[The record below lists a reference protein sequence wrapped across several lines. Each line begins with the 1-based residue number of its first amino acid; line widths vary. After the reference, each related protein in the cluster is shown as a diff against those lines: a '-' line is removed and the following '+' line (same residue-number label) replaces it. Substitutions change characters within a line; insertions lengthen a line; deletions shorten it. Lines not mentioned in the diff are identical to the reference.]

1 MLTFVKYLFFFYVL
15 FQGVSSN
22 AQVKPEIV
30 IHKGHLYPITKIEYS
45 FDDKFILSLDEGYSV
60 IIWNT
65 FLGKQVSSFNEVD
78 GINTIQF
85 FPNSNEIIYSTLK
98 NQIKIWSIAESK
110 LISTFSFG
118 KPINDF
124 CFVSSSQ
131 LLIASE
137 TLFTY
142 DLRRGTVNKTVIQ
155 KEFIILKSD
164 LVKREVFGISAENF
178 EIYLLD
184 FEGKSILPSIKLN
197 GFLNKKTSNQ
207 INKNTID
214 FNFKSRLLFFPFYNS
229 MYGYNLLTN
238 EMVLKKFTDY
248 FDETCTAIAYA
259 DKDNLVIYGTS
270 NNTINIHNLDRLKV
284 KTLRPHVSE
293 VSQIKFSHGQKQ
305 FASASKDNSI
315 IIWDVNSLKMLHR
328 LRMSSAPLH
337 SLAIDEK
344 GTTLCTGNSIGE
356 IKYIDLDHDGGQ
368 PSLANYWA
376 HTNVVADIVM
386 IDSTIFSVGYD
397 NHVAISSLN
406 KQVIEKMTFVKNKKA
421 KQKKNSTKINQ
432 FIVKQANQL
441 VYLKSENEI
450 LISGEKNGKPKQL
463 KLALGNESYKLEQL
477 NSNQNLPFEAPEEY
491 KLSFRLSD
499 VSAVISVERK
509 SIYYLHKGE
518 KQLIGEHD
526 DDISAIGKLP
536 GRNMFVSVGKD
547 GVIKLW
553 TYTLSPEFNAAFLV
567 SIVPLDREKMLIYD
581 QKGYYFSINNAI
593 NEVGFKIKEAYY
605 LVEQFDLKYNRP
617 DIILEKVGFADPS
630 LVAAYHAAY
639 KKRLKKMGF
648 TEVMLESD
656 FHLPEI
662 EIEHFEEMPT
672 LNDEG
677 SIDLNLKLYDS
688 KYKLDR
694 INVWVNDVA
703 IYGTGGIS
711 LRDKNVQ
718 DYQTKLTVDL
728 AKGNN
733 KVQVSVLN
741 QAGAESYKET
751 FEIECTTG
759 KNEPNLYL
767 ITIGE
772 SEFQQADYNL
782 TYAAKDANDIA
793 ALFSKSKAYKE
804 VFTKTLVNQEVTK
817 ENVRAL
823 KSFLSQATINDEVMI
838 FIAGHGVLD
847 DNLDYYF
854 ATYDMD
860 FINPGEK
867 GLAYDDLEGLLDGIK
882 PLKKTLMI
890 DACHSGEIDKDE
902 VELAEADI
910 EEGDDIQFRVVGN
923 TVSPKLGT
931 QNTSELTKSLF
942 TDLRKGTGATVI
954 SSAGGMEFAMEGD
967 DWRNGLFTYCLIK
980 GIKTKAADYNADG
993 EIWLSEIKRYVSEQV
1008 TELSNGKQQ
1017 PTSRIENQVVDFRV
1031 W

>member
-1 MLTFVKYLFFFYVL
+1 MLTFVKHLIFLYVL
-15 FQGVSSN
+15 VLGVSTN

-45 FDDKFILSLDEGYSV
+45 FDDKFILSLDEGHGV

-98 NQIKIWSIAESK
+98 NQVKIWSIAESK
-110 LISTFSFG
+110 LINTFSFG

-124 CFVSSSQ
+124 CFISSSQ

-137 TLFTY
+137 TLFTF

-184 FEGKSILPSIKLN
+184 FEGKAVVPSVKLN
-197 GFLNKKTSNQ
+197 GFLNKKTSDQ

-214 FNFKSRLLFFPFYNS
+214 FNFKSRLFFFPFYNS

-293 VSQIKFSHGQKQ
+293 VSQIKFSHGQTQ

-315 IIWDVNSLKMLHR
+315 IIWDVKTLKKRHR
-328 LRMSSAPLH
+328 LYMSSAPLH

-356 IKYIDLDHDGGQ
+356 IKYINLDHNGGQ
-368 PSLANYWA
+368 PSLENYWA
-376 HTNVVADIVM
+376 HKNIVSDIMM

-406 KQVIEKMTFVKNKKA
+406 NQMIEKMTFVKNKKA

-432 FIVKQANQL
+432 FIVKHANQL
-441 VYLKSENEI
+441 AYLKSANEI

-477 NSNQNLPFEAPEEY
+477 NSNQNLPFEAPEKY
-491 KLSFRLSD
+491 KMSFHLSD
-499 VSAVISVERK
+499 FSAVISVERK
-509 SIYYLHKGE
+509 SIYYLHKGK

-526 DDISAIGKLP
+526 DDISAIGKMP

-593 NEVGFKIKEAYY
+593 NEVGFKIKEEYY

-617 DIILEKVGFADPS
+617 DIILEKVGFADSS

-648 TEVMLESD
+648 TEAMLESD

-711 LRDKNVQ
+711 LRDNNVQ
-718 DYQTKLTVDL
+718 EYQTNLTVDL

-772 SEFQQADYNL
+772 SEFLQADYNL

-804 VFTKTLVNQEVTK
+804 VFTRTLVNQEVTK

-847 DNLDYYF
+847 VNLDYYF

-860 FINPGEK
+860 FINPAEK

-902 VELAEADI
+902 VELAEA
-910 EEGDDIQFRVVGN
+910 ETEAGDAIQFRVVGN

-980 GIKTKAADYNADG
+980 GIKTKAADYNTDG

-1008 TELSNGKQQ
+1008 TLLSDGKQQ